1 MIEELRKLK
10 KLQAY
15 DEQIYRR
22 EEELDALPEENAA
35 LEARI
40 AEMEGKLA
48 ELRNGIAMQQEE
60 IRKRADILARGEE
73 KLKTITG
80 KQAAIRNKEEYN
92 ALLREIDN
100 IKRFNKEIE
109 EESAELAR
117 EMEIRAQELKLV
129 EEEHLAKIAECRQKL
144 NENKKRMT
152 LLEREIEKM
161 YEERDKLTAGIRPV
175 VLRKYERILESSP
188 SGRAIAEAE
197 KYLCRGCNMTLPPQ
211 LYHNVLKSERIE
223 TCPNCQCILIPP
235 ENRRGE
241 KEKKGPVIHD
251 TTAERPA
258 EED

>member
-40 AEMEGKLA
+40 AEMEGKLT
-48 ELRNGIAMQQEE
+48 ELRNGIALQQEE
-60 IRKRADILARGEE
+60 IRKRTEIVARGEE
-73 KLKTITG
+73 KLKAITG
-80 KQAAIRNKEEYN
+80 KQSAIRNKDEYN

-100 IKRFNKEIE
+100 IKRFNKEVE
-109 EESAELAR
+109 EEAGEITR

-144 NENKKRMT
+144 NENRKRIAS
-152 LLEREIEKM
+152 LEREIEKM
-161 YEERDKLTAGIRPV
+161 YEDRDKLTAGIRPA
-175 VLRKYERILESSP
+175 VLRKYERILESSS
-188 SGRAIAEAE
+188 SGKAIAEAD

-211 LYHNVLKSERIE
+211 LYHNVLKAERIE
-223 TCPNCQCILIPP
+223 TCPNCQCILIPS
-235 ENRRGE
+235 ESRRSE
-241 KEKKGPVIHD
+241 KEKKEPVIRD
-251 TTAERPA
+251 TTTEQHN
-258 EED
+258 DDD